1 MTTALARARAWLHDE
16 VDPDDRRELSDL
28 CAAAERGDAAA
39 VRDLDDRF
47 QGPLE
52 FGTAGLRG
60 LLGAGESRMNTA
72 VVLRATWGLVQHVL
86 EVVPDARTRGV
97 VIGHDARL
105 RSDALAVAAVEVALA
120 LGVKVYHLPG
130 YSPTPLVA
138 FAAKHLG
145 AAAAVVVTASHN
157 PPAYNGYKVYLDR
170 ATQIIPPHD
179 AAIAGWI
186 ARAPRT
192 PEIERRP
199 LAEAGAALVDA
210 TFVEDAY
217 VDAVLGLRAL
227 DVPAGQLEIAYTALH
242 GVGERLVRRVM
253 ERAGYTRFSSV
264 EVQAAPDGRFPT
276 VSFPN
281 PEEPSALQRVLALG
295 VRKKAHLVLAND
307 PDADRLAVACPDA
320 DGRMTVLTGNE
331 IGVLLGD
338 HALRRSPA
346 APGSRRLVVS
356 TIVSSPFLGVVARA
370 AGAES
375 RQVLTG
381 FKWIANTALDE
392 AARGAEFVFG
402 YEEALGYTVGGVTR
416 DKDGIG
422 AALVMAELAAS
433 LHAQGQSLLD
443 RLRELRQAH
452 GYWVSR
458 QKSLTYP
465 GREGMERIRGA
476 MKTLRAARPTA
487 LGGVDV
493 LEGWD
498 LGERLVWR
506 GGDVEPRTEVPVTDA
521 LSFALEG
528 DARVAVR
535 PSGTEPKLKIY
546 VDLAERWL
554 PGESAAAVEARG
566 YARADALVAAVMA
579 TAGLAPA
586 DG

>member
-1 MTTALARARAWLHDE
+1 MSAEFARD
-16 VDPDDRRELSDL
+16 V
-28 CAAAERGDAAA
+28 AEIVAG
-39 VRDLDDRF
+39 F
-47 QGPLE
+47 
-52 FGTAGLRG
+52 GLRA
-60 LLGAGESRMNTA
+60 LIYPH
-72 VVLRATWGLVQHVL
+72 VV
-86 EVVPDARTRGV
+86 
-97 VIGHDARL
+97 
-105 RSDALAVAAVEVALA
+105 
-120 LGVKVYHLPG
+120 
-130 YSPTPLVA
+130 PTPLVA
-138 FAAKHLG
+138 FAVLDRG
-145 AAAAVVVTASHN
+145 AAAGVMVTASHN
-157 PPAYNGYKVYLDR
+157 PPDYNGYKVYQGNG
-170 ATQIIPPHD
+170 AQIIPPVD
-179 AAIAGWI
+179 AGIAAAIAAVGPLSTI
-186 ARAPRT
+186 PRMSR
-192 PEIERRP
+192 EDALAAGRLEVLGADVERRYLDGVRG
-199 LAEAGAALVDA
+199 LALHPETPRDLV
-210 TFVEDAY
+210 
-217 VDAVLGLRAL
+217 
-227 DVPAGQLEIAYTALH
+227 IAYTALH
-242 GVGERLVRRVM
+242 GVGERVVRRALG
-253 ERAGYTRFSSV
+253 EAGFTHLHSV
-264 EVQAAPDGRFPT
+264 AAQAEPDGAFPT
-276 VSFPN
+276 VAFPN
-281 PEEPSALQRVLALG
+281 PEEKGAMDRVLALAAE
-295 VRKKAHLVLAND
+295 KSADLVIAND
-307 PDADRLAVACPDA
+307 PDADRLALAVRTR
-320 DGRMTVLTGNE
+320 DGGYQQLTGNE
-331 IGVLLGD
+331 VGQLFAHYLLSEDTGP
-338 HALRRSPA
+338 RTPQ
-346 APGSRRLVVS
+346 RLVS
-356 TIVSSPFLGVVARA
+356 CSIVSSPLLGAIA
-370 AGAES
+370 AAHGAHWE
-375 RQVLTG
+375 QVLTG
-381 FKWIANTALDE
+381 FKWIANRALALE
-392 AARGAEFVFG
+392 AAGDYRFVMG